1 MMDANLPT
9 AAEAVA
15 ARRLRA
21 QALTEGLELSD
32 FEYCQF
38 AIVSKCHPGKAL
50 ARVRRMRALQREFAT
65 DEVDEDAI
73 MSYIAESVPGFVQS
87 IGWDAGERGVL
98 IVDFA
103 AFDPTAL
110 DSEGA
115 WQLHVASCIAVL
127 DAVAGI
133 NLRTIRAGTILA
145 ADCKGS
151 GWRNFSHTTQAS
163 YIRVYQNCYPT
174 TIAALAVVD
183 APAVM
188 GFMIG
193 LCKALLAEKLR
204 RKIRST
210 SRSEF
215 AAAVSLPS
223 STLPPPFGGSFT
235 QEELVR
241 CMRDRLAERRRA
253 MDTVKI

>member
-115 WQLHVASCIAVL
+115 WQTARGLVHCRFGRCRRNQSPHH
-127 DAVAGI
+127 
-133 NLRTIRAGTILA
+133 
-145 ADCKGS
+145 S
-151 GWRNFSHTTQAS
+151 GGHDT
-163 YIRVYQNCYPT
+163 
-174 TIAALAVVD
+174 
-183 APAVM
+183 
-188 GFMIG
+188 
-193 LCKALLAEKLR
+193 
-204 RKIRST
+204 
-210 SRSEF
+210 
-215 AAAVSLPS
+215 
-223 STLPPPFGGSFT
+223 GGRL
-235 QEELVR
+235 QGK
-241 CMRDRLAERRRA
+241 RLA
-253 MDTVKI
+253 

>member
-98 IVDFA
+98 VVDFCRVRPDGA
-103 AFDPTAL
+103 GLGGRVANCTWPRALPFWTLSPESISAPFGRARYWRPTAR
-110 DSEGA
+110 EA
-115 WQLHVASCIAVL
+115 
-127 DAVAGI
+127 AG
-133 NLRTIRAGTILA
+133 
-145 ADCKGS
+145 
-151 GWRNFSHTTQAS
+151 
-163 YIRVYQNCYPT
+163 V
-174 TIAALAVVD
+174 
-183 APAVM
+183 
-188 GFMIG
+188 
-193 LCKALLAEKLR
+193 
-204 RKIRST
+204 
-210 SRSEF
+210 
-215 AAAVSLPS
+215 
-223 STLPPPFGGSFT
+223 TLVTP
-235 QEELVR
+235 
-241 CMRDRLAERRRA
+241 RRRRTSECIRIA
-253 MDTVKI
+253 TQRR